1 VLKRVQSVYYTV
13 KNMDRAV
20 EFYQTVFGMKLKFR
34 DGDKWAQFD
43 GGNVSVALSSP
54 EESASVDGGA
64 VVALEVDDMAAYE
77 TKLEASGAVV
87 IQRRDM
93 GAHGSVVAF
102 RDTEGNIVQLF
113 AKASQ

>member
-13 KNMDRAV
+13 KDMNRAV
-20 EFYQTVFGMKLKFR
+20 DFYQNVFGMKLKFR

-43 GGNVSVALSSP
+43 GGNVSVALSCP
-54 EESASVDGGA
+54 EESASAEGGA

-77 TKLEASGAVV
+77 AKLKAAGAVV

-93 GAHGSVVAF
+93 GSHGSVVAF

-113 AKASQ
+113 AKAPQ